1 MQPPSIELVSPD
13 EAPECGVETYE
24 SINKKTKL
32 KVENLAY
39 IYDDYEDT
47 WFGLKSRAE
56 GWNF

>member
-24 SINKKTKL
+24 NINEKTKL

-47 WFGLKSRAE
+47 
-56 GWNF
+56 